1 MPDML
6 NRTLEYLSYI
16 FIIAVLVT
24 ALAEMYNL
32 LYWHWASYTLAL
44 AVAVII
50 GCLYFI
56 LDIVRKGRNH
66 GKIE

>member
-6 NRTLEYLSYI
+6 NRTIEILSYI

-24 ALAEMYNL
+24 AFAGMYNL

-44 AVAVII
+44 AVAVIS

-56 LDIVRKGRNH
+56 LDIIRKSRD
-66 GKIE
+66 K